1 MTSQQED
8 LSNESPASAL
18 PQEIR
23 QIERL
28 ALIAAILSS
37 AVVLLTPFLPYLDY
51 PNHVARFALLGKFQN
66 TALFNEFYRV
76 NPIFVPNLGFDL
88 LAVNLS
94 KILPADLATRL
105 ILACCLFSASFGWA
119 KLLLRLVRQPLPLVV
134 AIPLFTVSYSLYT
147 GFLNFLLGMAIMP
160 WIVWWYRSW
169 LESKRLAAY
178 ALFFGLAIGCFVS
191 HALSAMLSILVAVA
205 VSFLWEIEGVKR
217 RSPIVGW
224 SVPPVLLMG
233 VLLKLS
239 PSSGEF
245 SRIEFGTLK
254 HKLAIPL
261 IALKGPTW
269 KFDFAIYALVA
280 IVLLISLVLKAAK
293 WDRKGLLLA
302 GFLLASAI
310 ATPTALA
317 VAANLDHRLG
327 YFFPMLI
334 AASAI
339 SSTNSV
345 RIATVAL
352 ALVGVRS
359 VWLGKHALQSAAV
372 CSVAQTALLNLPEDS
387 VVFNLPLGRDTN
399 WRLEEYNP
407 AILNLPHV
415 ALWKRPMMISGLY
428 SYPTQQPL
436 VYSEVG
442 TALNFLGLAP
452 NVSFNTFH
460 GDILTCRN
468 RLNMTGRA
476 YNERAYAFVSS
487 LEGLPTPIPE
497 GLQEVA
503 RGPKF
508 WIFRILPTDV
518 ASQP

>member
-1 MTSQQED
+1 M
-8 LSNESPASAL
+8 
-18 PQEIR
+18 
-23 QIERL
+23 IERL
-28 ALIAAILSS
+28 ALLAAILSS

-51 PNHVARFALLGKFQN
+51 PNHVARFALLGKFQS

-119 KLLLRLVRQPLPLVV
+119 KLLLRLVKQPLPFVV

-169 LESKRLAAY
+169 LESKRPAAY
-178 ALFFGLAIGCFVS
+178 ALFFGLAVACFVS

-205 VSFLWEIEGVKR
+205 VSFLWEIEGVKKR
-217 RSPIVGW
+217 LSIVGW

-245 SRIEFGTLK
+245 SRIDFGTLK

-280 IVLLISLVLKAAK
+280 VLLLGALVLKSAK
-293 WDRKGLLLA
+293 WDRRGTLLA
-302 GFLLASAI
+302 GCLLAIAI

-327 YFFPMLI
+327 YFFPMLL
-334 AASAI
+334 AGVAVFPKH
-339 SSTNSV
+339 SV
-345 RIATVAL
+345 KVATVAL
-352 ALVGVRS
+352 VLVGVRS
-359 VWLGKHALQSAAV
+359 AWLGKHALQSVPTCVA
-372 CSVAQTALLNLPEDS
+372 AQTALLNLPEDAI
-387 VVFNLPLGRDTN
+387 VFNLPLGRDTN

-407 AILNLPHV
+407 SILNLPHM
-415 ALWKRPMMISGLY
+415 AIWQRPMMISGLY

-436 VYSEVG
+436 VCSEVG
-442 TALNFLGLAP
+442 SKLNYLGVAP
-452 NVSFNTFH
+452 TVTSSAFA
-460 GDILTCRN
+460 DDVAVCLS
-468 RLNMTGRA
+468 RLNEAGDAYKNRA
-476 YNERAYAFVSS
+476 YLFVTS
-487 LEGLPTPIPE
+487 LEGLPSPLPQ
-497 GLQEVA
+497 GLKEVA
-503 RGPKF
+503 KGPRY
-508 WIFRILPTDV
+508 WIFKLEG
-518 ASQP
+518 ASPAI